1 MATVAGAVVTRHEL
15 AGLRAAHRNA
25 VELTRHPDAD
35 AAQRADA
42 QLLADQ
48 AAAQLARWDR

>member
-1 MATVAGAVVTRHEL
+1 MTRHEL

-25 VELTRHPDAD
+25 VDLTRHPNAD